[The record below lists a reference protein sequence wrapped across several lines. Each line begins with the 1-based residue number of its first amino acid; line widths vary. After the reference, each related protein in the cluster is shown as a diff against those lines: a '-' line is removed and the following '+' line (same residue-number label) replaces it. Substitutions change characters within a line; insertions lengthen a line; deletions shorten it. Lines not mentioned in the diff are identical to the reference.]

1 MFHPFLLSYE
11 MQASQEK
18 MVRDTTEHQGRMVS
32 QVTMASL
39 GFQENQDPKD
49 QQDPK
54 ETQATMASQDRRE
67 MQDTQASQVFQV
79 HQERMVNQDP
89 REIVATTASPE
100 NQVHQDQR
108 EIKARPVRREMQDT
122 QASQATQARM
132 ARMVR
137 MVPQVPQ
144 VPQDNQENLASIT
157 THQPQRQ
164 LQLNLRPQKHLL
176 PTPLEAAGA
185 DTDSASTGRPTA
197 AATVTKRTT
206 NQWTLWK
213 SNETVVNQQ
222 DLNILSTTNIFI
234 MYTHMYNVH

>member
-11 MQASQEK
+11 IQASQEK

-39 GFQENQDPKD
+39 GVQENQDPKD

-89 REIVATTASPE
+89 REIVATTASPV
-100 NQVHQDQR
+100 NQVHQGQR
-108 EIKARPVRREMQDT
+108 EIKASPVRREMQDT

-137 MVPQVPQ
+137 MASQVPQ
-144 VPQDNQENLASIT
+144 DNQDNQENLASIT
-157 THQPQRQ
+157 THQPRQ
-164 LQLNLRPQKHLL
+164 LQLNLRPQRHLL

-185 DTDSASTGRPTA
+185 NTDSASTGRPTA
-197 AATVTKRTT
+197 AATVPTKRTT